1 MWQPESVQQGKEIGM
16 FFQLHAFDR
25 AGAVKNDSKRA
36 PGHKR
41 GIELLQ
47 RTRGRI
53 ARIGERRQALFG
65 ALGIHF
71 FEPVLIHENF
81 AAHFKDGRSISF
93 EPPRD

>member
-1 MWQPESVQQGKEIGM
+1 MWQPESVQQGEKIGM
-16 FFQLHAFDR
+16 FFQLDAFDR
-25 AGAVKNDSKRA
+25 AGAIKNDSERA

-47 RTRGRI
+47 RTGCCV
-53 ARIGERRQALFG
+53 ARIGERRQALFD
-65 ALGIHF
+65 AIGIHF

-81 AAHFKDGRSISF
+81 AAHFKDGRRIPF